1 MTYYL
6 LNLLRKLTPS
16 HGINVFPSNRI
27 LWANKSGLN
36 PHSFNRVSFHHES
49 KALPPQPSTCTAC
62 EGFKTPL
69 HKSPVVFRNSVP
81 AEFIVLSLVF
91 WVSSFVSRQSSPST
105 IEETNATGKSNRFYG
120 ILFQ

>member
-1 MTYYL
+1 MYSLPIEYFGQTSPDSI
-6 LNLLRKLTPS
+6 RT
-16 HGINVFPSNRI
+16 HSNR
-27 LWANKSGLN
+27 
-36 PHSFNRVSFHHES
+36 FSFHHES

-91 WVSSFVSRQSSPST
+91 WVSSFVSRQSSPYYNWRDKCSRK
-105 IEETNATGKSNRFYG
+105 IQSIFRYS
-120 ILFQ
+120 ISI